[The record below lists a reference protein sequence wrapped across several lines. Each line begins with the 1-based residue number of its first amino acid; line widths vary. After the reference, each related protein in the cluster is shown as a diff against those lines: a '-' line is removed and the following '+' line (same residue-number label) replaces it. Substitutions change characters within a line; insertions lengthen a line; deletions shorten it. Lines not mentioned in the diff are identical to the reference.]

1 MKLLLNNVA
10 LLPLFVLSFWVNGQ
24 QPALH
29 KSFLT
34 VENGLSHNEVTS
46 IVQDHDGFIW
56 IGTRGG
62 LNRYDGYEFKIFNQ
76 VPGDSNSLVNPSVE
90 SLFVDSKGN
99 LWIGTKS
106 GGVSKYNPFTEK
118 FQNIAVNYKNS
129 SEILPDNRIL
139 SFYEDKKG
147 RIWIGTW
154 SSGLVIYDEENNSSK
169 QYLGDRMVNS
179 IVETSNDHIW
189 IGTNEGMFQFKLE
202 EDSIIGQSVP
212 PYNFYC
218 TELRFDEKRN
228 FLWIT
233 AGNLKKLNLTT
244 NEVKEYE
251 IGNAYQES
259 TVHSYETI
267 DLDNKGNIWL
277 GTWGTGFYHFN
288 PDTETFQR
296 YLINPENQA
305 TLNKDYDAV
314 LSIFQDKDGNLWLGT
329 NGGGI
334 CLLAPK
340 LKFNHI
346 GYHPMPGKG
355 LANTRIMTVVN
366 DRKENLW
373 LGTIGSGL
381 FWSPDRKNFYAVE
394 YPESVN
400 RSRFFII
407 KFLYEDKAGQI
418 WAGTNV
424 GLCRIEF
431 VNNKPKMIITDF
443 TAFNPD
449 FNYYQ
454 HSNYQYVSIL
464 DVKKMLW
471 LGSLMNGLFLVDK
484 TNGLRVIKHLR
495 NNNSASGNLNSSRIS
510 YLFEDSKER
519 IWIGT
524 YNGLHIYNSADT
536 TIQLAENYF
545 EVSGEFTGN
554 IITCID
560 EDPEGNIWIGTPNG
574 LNKLTE
580 TGENSFQVVFY
591 TEEDGL
597 SSNFVK
603 AISHD
608 LNGNIWISTN
618 TGISKLT
625 ATEAESLFVN
635 YNETDGVQGNNYTEA
650 SVFRNNRGEIFF
662 GSSLGL
668 TYFNPKEIPDIKIE
682 KTPVLTGLKIFNQPV
697 NIGQKFGSKVILEQ
711 SISRAKKL
719 VIPYRFNNFEIE
731 FSAMDY
737 KAMGRN
743 KYAYLLENHDKEW
756 NNIGS
761 RRFINFNNLR
771 QGDYILKIKSA
782 DSHNFWNETPVEIA
796 VTILPPFWH
805 TWYALLF
812 YVFLITAIVLLIRW
826 NAVKQIR
833 LANNLEKEKLL
844 HEQDQ
849 RISELKFQFF
859 TNISHEF
866 RTPLSLMIAPLKEVM
881 NPSRNFKLSDEL
893 SHKIEMVYQNAVRL
907 IKLVNQLL
915 DFRKAE
921 TGNMKLAA
929 RYSDM
934 EAFVNEVCIPFN
946 ELAKINNISFKIK
959 SSLKTKHIWFDREK
973 LEIIINNLLSNAFK
987 KVNENEKIEIA
998 LYEEEEE
1005 ILLSVSDNGPGIK
1018 PADIQ
1023 HIFDRF
1029 YRVEKTDNYGSS
1041 GIGLALTKRL
1051 VELHK
1056 GTISVSSQPNQH
1068 TEFIVALPKGNSH
1081 LSEEE
1086 MVTLPEPIQKNIENK
1101 TFFPRV
1107 FSTKQKGSLKSEKSI
1122 LVVDDNQ
1129 EITEYLESLLAPYY
1143 SVEVAFNGTEGYQ
1156 KALELKPNLIISDVM
1171 MPETDG
1177 YEFCKKVK
1185 TNIELA
1191 TVPFILLTAKNEEH
1205 HKILG
1210 TRTGAD
1216 DFISKPFD
1224 PEYLLQKIEN
1234 LLLSKEKMKKQFSKS
1249 VRLEPSA
1256 VEITPADQVFIEKV
1270 IDLVE
1275 KNLQNPDFSSEV
1287 LAQEMNMSNS
1297 TLYRKLK
1304 ELTDFSTA
1312 EFIRSIRIKR
1322 AAQLLAYKEKTVTEI
1337 AYEVGFNDVKHF
1349 RTVFQKYFGC
1359 APTEYREKL

>member
-1 MKLLLNNVA
+1 MKLLLKIAA
-10 LLPLFVLSFWVNGQ
+10 LLPLLVLSFWMNGQ

-34 VENGLSHNEVTS
+34 VEEGLSHNEVTS

-90 SLFVDSKGN
+90 GLFVDSKGN

-118 FQNIAVNYKNS
+118 FQNITVNYKNS
-129 SEILPDNRIL
+129 SEVLPDNRIL

-147 RIWIGTW
+147 RIWMGTW
-154 SSGLVIYDEENNSSK
+154 SNGLVIYDEKKHTSQ
-169 QYLGDRMVNS
+169 QYLGNRMVNS
-179 IVETSNDHIW
+179 IVETSDDHIW
-189 IGTNEGMFQFKLE
+189 IGTNEGLFQFILE
-202 EDSIIGQSVP
+202 ENSIIEQTNP
-212 PYNFYC
+212 PFNFPCY
-218 TELRFDEKRN
+218 ELRFDKKRN
-228 FLWIT
+228 ALWI
-233 AGNLKKLNLTT
+233 ASANLKKLNLTS
-244 NEVKEYE
+244 NEVKQYE
-251 IGNAYQES
+251 IGNANEES
-259 TVHSYETI
+259 SVHSYETI
-267 DLDNKGNIWL
+267 DLDIEGNIWL

-288 PDTETFQR
+288 PDNEIFER
-296 YLINPENQA
+296 YLLYPENRA

-334 CLLAPK
+334 CVLTPK
-340 LKFNHI
+340 LNFNHI
-346 GYHPMPGKG
+346 GYHPEPIKG
-355 LANTRIMTVVN
+355 LQNTRIMTVV
-366 DRKENLW
+366 DDSKGNLW

-381 FWSPDRKNFYAVE
+381 YWSPDRENFYPVE
-394 YPESVN
+394 YQANVN

-407 KFLYEDKAGQI
+407 KYLYEDKTGNI
-418 WAGTNV
+418 WVGTNT
-424 GLCRIEF
+424 GPYLIQFKQGKPEMIRPDISSSYPDI
-431 VNNKPKMIITDF
+431 NNLQ
-443 TAFNPD
+443 N
-449 FNYYQ
+449 
-454 HSNYQYVSIL
+454 VSLL
-464 DVKKMLW
+464 DAKNMLW
-471 LGSLMNGLFLVDK
+471 FGSLMNGLFLLDK
-484 TNGLRVIKHLR
+484 TNGLKVIKHLR
-495 NNNSASGNLNSSRIS
+495 KNSAASGDLNSSRIS

-524 YNGLHIYNSADT
+524 YDGLHIYNSKDT
-536 TIQLAENYF
+536 TVHPAEKSF
-545 EVSGEFTGN
+545 EISGEFTGN
-554 IITCID
+554 IITCMD
-560 EDPEGNIWIGTPNG
+560 EDPDGNIWIGTPNG
-574 LNKLTE
+574 LNKLRE

-597 SSNFVK
+597 SSNFIK

-625 ATEAESLFVN
+625 TTEAESLFVN
-635 YNETDGVQGNNYTEA
+635 YNETDGIQGNNYTEA

-668 TYFNPKEIPDIKIE
+668 TYFNPEEIPDIKIE
-682 KTPVLTGLKIFNQPV
+682 KTPVLTGIKIFNQPV
-697 NIGQKFGSKVILEQ
+697 NIGQKFGSKIILEQ

-719 VIPYRFNNFEIE
+719 VIPYRYNNFEIE

-756 NNIGS
+756 INIGT

-796 VTILPPFWH
+796 VTILPPFWQ
-805 TWYALLF
+805 TWYALVF

-826 NAVKQIR
+826 NAIKQMR

-866 RTPLSLMIAPLKEVM
+866 RTPLSLMIAPLKEVL

-893 SHKIEMVYQNAVRL
+893 SLKIEMVYQNADRL
-907 IKLVNQLL
+907 MKLVNQLL

-946 ELAKINNISFKIK
+946 ELAKINNISFKVK
-959 SSLKTKHIWFDREK
+959 SLLKTKYIWFDREK

-987 KVNENEKIEIA
+987 KVKENGKIEIA

-1018 PADIQ
+1018 PAEIQ

-1086 MVTLPEPIQKNIENK
+1086 MVTSMEPVQKNIQNK

-1107 FSTKQKGSLKSEKSI
+1107 FSTKQKGNLQSGKTI
-1122 LVVDDNQ
+1122 LVVDDNR
-1129 EITEYLESLLAPYY
+1129 EITDYMESLLSPYY
-1143 SVEVAFNGTEGYQ
+1143 SVEVAFNGTEGYK
-1156 KALELKPNLIISDVM
+1156 KALELKPDLIISDVM

-1185 TNIELA
+1185 TSIELS

-1249 VRLEPSA
+1249 VRLEPSE

-1270 IDLVE
+1270 IDFVE
-1275 KNLQNPDFSSEV
+1275 KNLQNPNFSSEV

-1304 ELTDFSTA
+1304 ELTDSSTA

-1322 AAQLLAYKEKTVTEI
+1322 AGQLLAYKEKTVTEI

-1349 RTVFQKYFGC
+1349 RTVFQKQFGC